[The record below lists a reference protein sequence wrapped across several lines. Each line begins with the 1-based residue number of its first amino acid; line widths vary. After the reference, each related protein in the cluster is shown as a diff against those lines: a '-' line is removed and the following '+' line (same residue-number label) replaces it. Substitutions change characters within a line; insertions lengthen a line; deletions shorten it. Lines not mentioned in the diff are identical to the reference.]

1 MVRLRGITAKAWHAD
16 YSPRACRNGYAAKGV
31 DVMRLSPPEKPK
43 GYSEIGRPKAMAV
56 SDSDNG
62 DNETRV
68 IPVDSLCQSVAVIC
82 GHDQVRAG
90 ASGYWWQF
98 GFVYD

>member
-1 MVRLRGITAKAWHAD
+1 VLWSRLKK
-16 YSPRACRNGYAAKGV
+16 SK
-31 DVMRLSPPEKPK
+31 
-43 GYSEIGRPKAMAV
+43 V
-56 SDSDNG
+56 SRCDSDNG

>member
-43 GYSEIGRPKAMAV
+43 GYSEIGRPKAMTV

-62 DNETRV
+62 DKAPAVVTGTETQA
-68 IPVDSLCQSVAVIC
+68 L
-82 GHDQVRAG
+82 GEG
-90 ASGYWWQF
+90 
-98 GFVYD
+98 